1 MQLQSSI
8 LGRLDSELP
17 GAICREL
24 GNPRAHLQQSVIGQI
39 DQLLRAN
46 TNRMSGPLSLPKT
59 LSI

>member
-1 MQLQSSI
+1 
-8 LGRLDSELP
+8 
-17 GAICREL
+17 
-24 GNPRAHLQQSVIGQI
+24 VIGQI